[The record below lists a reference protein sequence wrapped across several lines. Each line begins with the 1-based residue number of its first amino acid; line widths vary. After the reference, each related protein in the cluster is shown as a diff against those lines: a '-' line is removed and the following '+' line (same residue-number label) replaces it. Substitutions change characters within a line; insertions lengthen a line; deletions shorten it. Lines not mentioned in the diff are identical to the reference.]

1 MRYIE
6 LPCIHN
12 TVRTRKDMF
21 IIYAVATVYNFIVT
35 PPRQHSSKFVVV
47 TCQKACSVFQDR
59 AEKPL
64 WTTEDYEKVTKK
76 LTEAPH
82 HAVAKEDMQVML
94 GRRGDEV
101 LRSFVLHNVL
111 HVRHAKDLRN
121 RVDAHGNNLLDIPA
135 DPEGRKMI
143 TALSPAQQFAM
154 NRLVAELGET

>member
-1 MRYIE
+1 MFAAAVQTMTDDAMR
-6 LPCIHN
+6 
-12 TVRTRKDMF
+12 
-21 IIYAVATVYNFIVT
+21 IIM
-35 PPRQHSSKFVVV
+35 PPLHP
-47 TCQKACSVFQDR
+47 ACWTTR

-64 WTTEDYEKVTKK
+64 WTTEDYEKVMKK

-111 HVRHAKDLRN
+111 RVRHATDLRN